1 MLFLFGFNCS
11 ILKSYYTIKYPFFSS
26 EEQEAVLE
34 KLTTFIQMYWNETLE
49 IELGNIQ
56 DICSKSDIDFE
67 FVLDQSGSI
76 SVEDWQLSLDIIA
89 EQWITTAIRPRGS
102 KVCGNHVAGRKF
114 SDKSEYHHTRFLD
127 FEPPEPNV
135 YFPEYSNYT
144 QYVAD
149 IFQNQKYVVFYS
161 L

>member
-1 MLFLFGFNCS
+1 
-11 ILKSYYTIKYPFFSS
+11 
-26 EEQEAVLE
+26 
-34 KLTTFIQMYWNETLE
+34 MYWNETLE

-76 SVEDWQLSLDIIA
+76 GVEDWQLSLDIIA
-89 EQWITTAIRPRGS
+89 EQWITAAIRPRGS

-114 SDKSEYHHTRFLD
+114 SDRSDFHQIRFHD

-149 IFQNQKYVVFYS
+149 IFKNQGYVAC
-161 L
+161 

>member
-1 MLFLFGFNCS
+1 MFFPFGLYLSVFIIIEHLS
-11 ILKSYYTIKYPFFSS
+11 LSS

-34 KLTTFIQMYWNETLE
+34 KLTNFIQMYWDETLE

-76 SVEDWQLSLDIIA
+76 GVADWQLSLDIIA
-89 EQWITTAIRPRGS
+89 EQWISTAIRPRGS

-114 SDKSEYHHTRFLD
+114 SFNSTFGHTRFLD

-135 YFPEYSNYT
+135 YYPEYSSYT
-144 QYVAD
+144 EYVAD
-149 IFQNQKYVVFYS
+149 IFKTQE
-161 L
+161 